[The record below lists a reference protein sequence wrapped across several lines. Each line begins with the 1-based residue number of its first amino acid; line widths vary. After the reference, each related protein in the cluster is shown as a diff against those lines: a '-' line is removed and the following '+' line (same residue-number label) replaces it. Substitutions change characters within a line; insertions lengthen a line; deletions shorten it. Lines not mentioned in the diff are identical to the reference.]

1 MSIFLK
7 IFLWFWL
14 AIALIA
20 GAIFVVNW
28 STQSESFVRQR
39 RAWVKEVTTI
49 NAQTAVQIYESEGLD
64 GLKLFLDRIKNRQRI
79 NGVGLFGEK
88 GNLILGDSELGKLTE
103 LFEQAVKTDD
113 PEFLRMPDKTYGAKT
128 VKLKNGENVIYV
140 FELARSQ
147 PPPFFTSRLL
157 LQILTVIL
165 TGGLVC
171 YALARY
177 LSSPI
182 TKLRN
187 ATQKL
192 ASGDFQT
199 RVGEKVGKRGD
210 ELSRLANDF
219 DEMAE
224 RIETLI
230 TSEKRLTQ
238 DISHELRSPLAR
250 LNVALELA
258 KSKANEETNPL
269 LERIETESN
278 RLNEMLSRLLTLSK
292 LETGSGNFEKHQI
305 NLTKLSEQIV
315 ADADFEAQ
323 ANGRAVKI
331 VEKDN
336 VNVFGNEG
344 LLRSAIENVLRNAV
358 KYTEEKTTVEVSIVK
373 DGKNAV
379 VTVRDFGNGVPED
392 ELEKLFKPFYRLQTA
407 RDRKSGGI
415 GLGLAIAERAVNAHN
430 GEISA
435 ENLEDGLKVK
445 IVLPFLED

>member
-1 MSIFLK
+1 MSLFLK

-28 STQSESFVRQR
+28 STQSESFARQR
-39 RAWVKEVTTI
+39 RAWVREVTTI
-49 NAQTAVQIYESEGLD
+49 NAQTAVQIYENEGLN
-64 GLKLFLDRIKNRQRI
+64 GLKVFLDRIKTRQRI
-79 NGVGLFGEK
+79 NAVGLFGEK
-88 GNLILGDSELGKLTE
+88 GNLIAGDSSLSQLRE
-103 LFEQAVKTDD
+103 LFDQAVKTGDA
-113 PEFLRMPDKTYGAKT
+113 EFQRLPDKTFGAKT
-128 VKLKNGENVIYV
+128 VSLKNGEKVIYV
-140 FELARSQ
+140 FELARTQ

-157 LQILTVIL
+157 LQILTVIV

-171 YALARY
+171 YGLARY

-187 ATQKL
+187 ATQKF
-192 ASGDFQT
+192 AAGDFQT

-210 ELSRLANDF
+210 EVSRLANDF

-258 KSKANEETNPL
+258 RAKANDETNPL
-269 LERIETESN
+269 LERIETESV

-292 LETGSGNFEKHQI
+292 LETGSGDFEKHQI
-305 NLTKLSEQIV
+305 NLTNLTEQIV

-323 ANGRAVKI
+323 AKDRAVKI
-331 VEKDN
+331 VEKDEI
-336 VNVFGNEG
+336 NVFGNES
-344 LLRSAIENVLRNAV
+344 LLRSAVENVLRNAV
-358 KYTEEKTTVEVSIVK
+358 KYTKEKTTVEVSVVK
-373 DGKNAV
+373 AGKNAV
-379 VTVRDFGNGVPED
+379 ITVRDFGSGVPED

-415 GLGLAIAERAVNAHN
+415 GLGLAIAERAVNTHN
-430 GEISA
+430 GKISA
-435 ENLEDGLKVK
+435 ESMEDGLKVE
-445 IVLPFLED
+445 IILPFLED